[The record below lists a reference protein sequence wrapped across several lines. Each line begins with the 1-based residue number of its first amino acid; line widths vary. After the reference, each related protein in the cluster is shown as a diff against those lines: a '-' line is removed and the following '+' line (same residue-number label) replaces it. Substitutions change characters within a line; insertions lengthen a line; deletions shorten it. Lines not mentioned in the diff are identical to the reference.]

1 LRRRRRFILAL
12 GAGVAAAAGVRAQD
26 SRKRHVI
33 GYLASS
39 PPQVNAKSLA
49 AFRAGLG
56 EFGYVEARDYAIEMR
71 WTNDDVGG
79 LQTLA
84 GELVQR
90 QVDLILAWTTPAV
103 IASKRATS
111 TIPIVMVGIADPVGT
126 GLVASLARPG
136 NNVTG
141 VSNLSAELSSKLVE
155 LLVQL
160 VPDTSRVAGVRN
172 VLNPSSALQLRETE
186 AAVRARGLQFQLV
199 EVRAPGDLEAAFAA
213 MAQARAS
220 GAVFFADPMFV
231 SQRRKIAELAS
242 KHRVPTVFPRRENVD
257 AGGLIAYGPNL
268 ASQFHKAAH
277 YVDRIFR
284 GESPARLPVE
294 LPTKLELV
302 VNAKTA
308 KALGLVLPQSL
319 LLRADDVIL

>member
-1 LRRRRRFILAL
+1 
-12 GAGVAAAAGVRAQD
+12 
-26 SRKRHVI
+26 
-33 GYLASS
+33 
-39 PPQVNAKSLA
+39 
-49 AFRAGLG
+49 
-56 EFGYVEARDYAIEMR
+56 M
-71 WTNDDVGG
+71 
-79 LQTLA
+79 
-84 GELVQR
+84 
-90 QVDLILAWTTPAV
+90 
-103 IASKRATS
+103 
-111 TIPIVMVGIADPVGT
+111 
-126 GLVASLARPG
+126 
-136 NNVTG
+136 
-141 VSNLSAELSSKLVE
+141 
-155 LLVQL
+155 
-160 VPDTSRVAGVRN
+160 RN

-199 EVRAPGDLEAAFAA
+199 EVRAPGDLEAALAA